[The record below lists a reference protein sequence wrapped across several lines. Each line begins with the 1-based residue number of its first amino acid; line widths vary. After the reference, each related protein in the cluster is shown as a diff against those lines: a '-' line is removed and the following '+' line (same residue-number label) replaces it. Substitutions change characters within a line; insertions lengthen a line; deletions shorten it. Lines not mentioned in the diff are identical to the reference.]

1 MFGKKKEI
9 NTEEKKGQGSTQAHS
24 LVDDAVGDASFIKL
38 WRRRLL
44 DILKRDVSMYPKLRD
59 YNFYSNGYATFSGKD
74 YVTFY
79 YTIDGY
85 PKEVPIDFRN
95 SIRKEAREGV
105 RISFISLFEPTRID
119 WNSPRM
125 ASKLRTWRSID
136 EEAEDVDEFNYQ
148 ENVESMDSMIWRKQS
163 LLYLSDAEK
172 RRKRKMFRYR
182 VMMLVSG
189 TRGDNFD
196 KTIFEVQNYCKNI
209 NLKITRVDSDLF
221 KFMRYFSPFSFEYS
235 DTVVRWVG
243 SNTITDELLARFNTY
258 DQGKIGR
265 GGDYWGSDIYSGF
278 PVYKRTKKDSIDA
291 ENILITAET
300 GGGKSFFLKVLLVQL
315 LARSQYNGTIND
327 IEGFEYIPLSGFFA
341 NHDDVVILN
350 MAEGQ
355 GCYFDPVEI
364 NLTGNPDLDK
374 DMYAFSNSFT
384 LAIIKTLLGKRL
396 VEDDWATVV
405 VNNTVSRVYSEAGV
419 DSKDEETWGYS
430 KGLTLFD
437 VYNKLKDLYEECIS
451 LISKYGFSTES
462 DSSGDETELDLT
474 QQYRRNP
481 KYKEA
486 LDLVI
491 AKLSAYFEP
500 LDKGGIRSNVFTT
513 RVTLDDIRRAKLVVC
528 SFGMAGKSPAQVDP
542 IQMGLSQLSASN
554 ISHIRSIFSK
564 AEGKFNF
571 KVWEEFQRWGS
582 FPDADAAIQ
591 TALTGGRKLGD
602 INFIITND
610 VKQLLKN
617 DRFGIFGNI
626 TSFAIG
632 AIGDDDTRY
641 ELCRRL
647 SVPLLKQEL
656 DRLVTR
662 KGNTESFEKQDSELS
677 SMYDKAFLVQLDKS
691 VSTMVKML
699 IPDYVAKS
707 DIFRTGVNLEG

>member
-1 MFGKKKEI
+1 MMG
-9 NTEEKKGQGSTQAHS
+9 
-24 LVDDAVGDASFIKL
+24 
-38 WRRRLL
+38 
-44 DILKRDVSMYPKLRD
+44 
-59 YNFYSNGYATFSGKD
+59 
-74 YVTFY
+74 
-79 YTIDGY
+79 
-85 PKEVPIDFRN
+85 
-95 SIRKEAREGV
+95 
-105 RISFISLFEPTRID
+105 
-119 WNSPRM
+119 
-125 ASKLRTWRSID
+125 
-136 EEAEDVDEFNYQ
+136 
-148 ENVESMDSMIWRKQS
+148 
-163 LLYLSDAEK
+163 
-172 RRKRKMFRYR
+172 RYR
-182 VMMLVSG
+182 
-189 TRGDNFD
+189 
-196 KTIFEVQNYCKNI
+196 
-209 NLKITRVDSDLF
+209 
-221 KFMRYFSPFSFEYS
+221 
-235 DTVVRWVG
+235 
-243 SNTITDELLARFNTY
+243 
-258 DQGKIGR
+258 
-265 GGDYWGSDIYSGF
+265 
-278 PVYKRTKKDSIDA
+278 
-291 ENILITAET
+291 ILIGNIVAD
-300 GGGKSFFLKVLLVQL
+300 KIL
-315 LARSQYNGTIND
+315 
-327 IEGFEYIPLSGFFA
+327 A
-341 NHDDVVILN
+341 NHDLI
-350 MAEGQ
+350 
-355 GCYFDPVEI
+355 I
-364 NLTGNPDLDK
+364 NPTNPQ
-374 DMYAFSNSFT
+374 MVAGSGVAG
-384 LAIIKTLLGKRL
+384 AIFKK
-396 VEDDWATVV
+396 
-405 VNNTVSRVYSEAGV
+405 AGV
-419 DSKDEETWGYS
+419 DTLEAYTQSYYDINYFSDNYKIENIMKVGDIRITPGFNLGIDIMFVQGPKYWEYDNPTQV
-430 KGLTLFD
+430 LFD
-437 VYNKLKDLYEECIS
+437 VYNKLKNLYEECIS
-451 LISKYGFSTES
+451 LISEYGFSTENGAS
-462 DSSGDETELDLT
+462 RDETELDLT

>member
-1 MFGKKKEI
+1 MLGKKKSK
-9 NTEEKKGQGSTQAHS
+9 EKENIDETSKKVEG
-24 LVDDAVGDASFIKL
+24 AVGDASFTQL
-38 WRRRLL
+38 WRRRIL
-44 DILKRDVSMYPKLRD
+44 DILKKDISMYPKLRD

-74 YVTFY
+74 FVTYY

-105 RISFISLFEPTRID
+105 RISFISMFEPTRID

-189 TRGDNFD
+189 IRGDNFD

-221 KFMRYFSPFSFEYS
+221 QFMRYFSPFSFEYN
-235 DTVVRWVG
+235 DTVTKWVG

-278 PVYKRTKKDSIDA
+278 PVYKKTKKDSIDA

-315 LARSQYNGTIND
+315 LARSSYNGTIND

-374 DMYAFSNSFT
+374 DMYSFSNSFT
-384 LAIIKTLLGKRL
+384 LAIIKTLLGKNL
-396 VEDDWATVV
+396 VQDDWANVV
-405 VNNTVSRVYSEAGV
+405 VNNAVSKVYSEAGV
-419 DSKDEETWGYS
+419 DSKDSTTWGNS
-430 KGLTLFD
+430 KGLTLYD
-437 VYNKLKDLYEECIS
+437 VYNMLKGLYEECII
-451 LISKYGFSTES
+451 LISKYGYSTEGGSS
-462 DSSGDETELDLT
+462 DDELELDLAH
-474 QQYRRNP
+474 QYRRNP
-481 KYKEA
+481 NYKEA

-500 LDKGGIRSNVFTT
+500 LENGGIRSNVFTT

-542 IQMGLSQLSASN
+542 IQMGLAQLSASN

-564 AEGKFNF
+564 AEGKYNF

-610 VKQLLKN
+610 VKQLLNN

-632 AIGDDDTRY
+632 AIGDDDTRKD
-641 ELCRRL
+641 LCRRL
-647 SVPLLKQEL
+647 SVPLLKSEL
-656 DRLVTR
+656 DRLVTK
-662 KGNTESFEKQDSELS
+662 KGNTESFEKQDSEIA

-691 VSTMVKML
+691 VSTVVKML
-699 IPDYVAKS
+699 VPDYIAKS
-707 DIFRTGVNLEG
+707 DIFRTGVNIEG